1 MDKRIPL
8 KLKMKVYKSV
18 VRPVLLY
25 GAEIWALRK
34 KEEGVLDRTE
44 MRMVRWIAGIS
55 LMERRK
61 SQDIRRM
68 CGICNIKEKAREVR
82 LRYFGH
88 VTRREENEQTKRAKD
103 MPVRGR
109 RSVGRQRIRWMGVVR
124 RDLGDLGLR
133 EVDVLDRNKW
143 RRKTRA
149 ADPTIQ
155 WD

>member
-1 MDKRIPL
+1 MPL
-8 KLKMKVYKSV
+8 KLKMKEYKSV

-25 GAEIWALRK
+25 GAEICALRK

-68 CGICNIKEKAREVR
+68 CGICNIKEKASEVR

-88 VTRREENEQTKRAKD
+88 VTRREENEQTKESKGYASQRKEKCGTTKD
-103 MPVRGR
+103 
-109 RSVGRQRIRWMGVVR
+109 
-124 RDLGDLGLR
+124 
-133 EVDVLDRNKW
+133 
-143 RRKTRA
+143 
-149 ADPTIQ
+149 
-155 WD
+155 